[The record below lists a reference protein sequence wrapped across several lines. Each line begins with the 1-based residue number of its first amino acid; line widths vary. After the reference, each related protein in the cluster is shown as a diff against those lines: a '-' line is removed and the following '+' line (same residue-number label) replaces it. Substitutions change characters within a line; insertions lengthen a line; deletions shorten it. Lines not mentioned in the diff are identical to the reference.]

1 MAKNDFADDLK
12 AKNKPKSV
20 DYHYRKLGKT
30 GRKKD
35 TVTYSLLPVLAD
47 KIERWAYHARKDK
60 SEIVEAILQEALKNR
75 DFEPIPDDRPL
86 EL

>member
-1 MAKNDFADDLK
+1 MAKNDFSNDLK

-20 DYHYRKLGKT
+20 EYHYRKKGKN

-35 TVTYSLLPVLAD
+35 IVTYSILPILVD
-47 KIERWAYHARKDK
+47 KIERWAFHARKDK
-60 SEIVEAILQEALKNR
+60 SEIVEAILQEALKNK
-75 DFEPIPDDRPL
+75 DFDPIPEDRPI

>member
-12 AKNKPKSV
+12 AKNKPKTV
-20 DYHYRKLGKT
+20 EYHYRKKGKN

-35 TVTYSLLPVLAD
+35 IVTYSIHPMLAD
-47 KIERWAYHARKDK
+47 KIERWAYHARKDR
-60 SEIVEAILQEALKNR
+60 SEIVEAILQEALKER
-75 DFEPIPDDRPL
+75 DFEPIPEDRPL